1 MLACDV
7 LHNLCI
13 VENIPLI
20 EEDVEEDDF
29 GMYQVNDNEEM
40 TQNRQNPELVAG
52 FRFRQNIVNRL
63 FTD

>member
-1 MLACDV
+1 MFKSSID
-7 LHNLCI
+7 I
-13 VENIPLI
+13 
-20 EEDVEEDDF
+20 EDVEEDDF